1 MSDVNYN
8 IAPVNPIGGYMQALQ
23 MGNMIGGMRSEREQA
38 QAQAEAQRLAAEQ
51 KAMKDAQIAEAYEKV
66 NQEPT
71 AENYATFSN
80 LVDPEKGKSVREA
93 FSMYT
98 KDQQEAKLAE
108 SVNLWASLVSGQP
121 DIAIKFMEDKI
132 EGYKA
137 GGNEEEIKKAQ
148 TFLDLAKSG
157 EAGLR
162 SATHMIGT
170 ITSMMPGGKEAMDAY
185 NDFSANNRAEDLHPL
200 NKAKLQAEID
210 AFDEKKKSGGLDAK
224 AVSDLEVQLNNS
236 VNTRLTGVRTAS
248 TLYENIKA
256 SAEMGQGEGDR
267 ALVNMFS
274 RMLSPGIVTASDYAA
289 ATSSGG
295 IMGEFSV
302 LKDKVATGDL
312 LTPKQR
318 EKFVKLAKEFYEN
331 AKKESDQQ
339 LTGINSIVK
348 TRGLNKNNV
357 FGTPKESEPV
367 EVVKVSGDR

>member
-8 IAPVNPIGGYMQALQ
+8 IEPINPMNGYMQALQ
-23 MGNMIGGMRSEREQA
+23 MGNTIGQIGFERKNA

-51 KAMKDAQIAEAYEKV
+51 KAAKDALLLEAYEGMT
-66 NQEPT
+66 QTPT
-71 AENYATFSN
+71 AENYVKYAN
-80 LVDPEKGKSVREA
+80 LVDPEMGKSIRENFA
-93 FSMYT
+93 VLT
-98 KDQQEAKLAE
+98 KDQQEAQLAE
-108 SVNLWASLVSGQP
+108 SVNTWAYLVSGQP
-121 DIAIKFMEDKI
+121 ENAIGFLENKI

-137 GGNEEEIKKAQ
+137 AGNEEKVKETQ
-148 TFLDLAKSG
+148 TLVDLAKSG
-157 EAGLR
+157 EMGQAAL
-162 SATHMIGT
+162 TKQIGT

-210 AFDEKKKSGGLDAK
+210 AFDEKKKAGGLSSKD
-224 AVSDLEVQLNNS
+224 VSDLEVQLNNS

>member
-1 MSDVNYN
+1 
-8 IAPVNPIGGYMQALQ
+8 
-23 MGNMIGGMRSEREQA
+23 
-38 QAQAEAQRLAAEQ
+38 
-51 KAMKDAQIAEAYEKV
+51 MKDAQINEAYGLIKEA
-66 NQEPT
+66 PT
-71 AENYATFSN
+71 AENYTKLANLLPAEQAKSIREGFTLLEEDRQKALLSESANVFAAFASN
-80 LVDPEKGKSVREA
+80 QPEIGIKFLEDKLEAYKNAGNEKGVRDTQ
-93 FSMYT
+93 M
-98 KDQQEAKLAE
+98 
-108 SVNLWASLVSGQP
+108 LV
-121 DIAIKFMEDKI
+121 
-132 EGYKA
+132 
-137 GGNEEEIKKAQ
+137 
-148 TFLDLAKSG
+148 DLAKTG
-157 EAGLR
+157 PMGQEAVQNIFGL
-162 SATHMIGT
+162 T
-170 ITSMMPGGKEAMDAY
+170 ISQMPNGKEAIEGVAKHNEDW
-185 NDFSANNRAEDLHPL
+185 RAQDLHSL

-210 AFDEKKKSGGLDAK
+210 AFDEKKKAGGLSSKD
-224 AVSDLEVQLNNS
+224 VSDLEVQLNNS